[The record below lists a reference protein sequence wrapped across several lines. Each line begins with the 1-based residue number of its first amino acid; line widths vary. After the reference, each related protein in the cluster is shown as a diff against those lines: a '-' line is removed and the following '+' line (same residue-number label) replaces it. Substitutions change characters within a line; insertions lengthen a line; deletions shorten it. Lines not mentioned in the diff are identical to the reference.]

1 METLL
6 IFGFTALLAYVNGA
20 NDIGKP
26 VASLAGSN
34 VAEAGHAVLWGTVWT
49 VLGGLASILWGG
61 AMVQTFANGLLGGA
75 SAGFALVL
83 AVVGGAMLW
92 VLAANRLSLP
102 VSTTHALLGSTVG
115 AALIS
120 QGTQGLDFSVLANKA
135 LAPLLLSPLI
145 AIAMCWCL
153 LLAARWVSSK
163 VPAWRPGCCPHEDW
177 QRDPFV
183 CAADTRQS
191 SPLARRLWIGLHWLS
206 SGITSFARALNDTPK
221 IAAFLILA
229 LTFAPSGLSLSPPS
243 VIAAVTVAMG
253 LGSLIGGYRV
263 LSLLSN
269 GITRLDHRTG
279 LFANA
284 STAALVLAASPLGL
298 PVSTTHV
305 ATGSLMGVR
314 LAQDAAPNGADALKM
329 VLLGW
334 VVTFPSAAVLS
345 AAGYYAIHL
354 TGV

>member
-6 IFGFTALLAYVNGA
+6 IFALAALLAYVNGA

-34 VAEAGHAVLWGTVWT
+34 VTDAKHAVLWGSFWT
-49 VLGGLASILWGG
+49 VLGGFASILWGD
-61 AMVQTFANGLLGGA
+61 AMVQTFANGLLGHA
-75 SAGFALVL
+75 TVGFALVF
-83 AVVGGAMLW
+83 AVVTGAMLW
-92 VLAANRLSLP
+92 VLVANLRGLP
-102 VSTTHALLGSTVG
+102 VSTTHALLGAAVG

-120 QGTQGLDFSVLANKA
+120 QGTHSMDFSVLANKA
-135 LAPLLLSPLI
+135 LVPLLLSPLI
-145 AIAMCWCL
+145 AIALCWCL
-153 LLAARWVSSK
+153 LLGTRWISSK
-163 VPAWRPGCCPHEDW
+163 VPAWRPGCCAQEDW

-183 CAADTRQS
+183 CATGAPPRRST
-191 SPLARRLWIGLHWLS
+191 RRLWIGLHWLS

-221 IAAFLILA
+221 IAAFVILA
-229 LTFAPSGLSLSPPS
+229 LAFAPKGLAFSAASA
-243 VIAAVTVAMG
+243 IAAVTIAMG

-263 LSLLSN
+263 LSLMSN
-269 GITRLDHRTG
+269 GITRLDHQTG

-314 LAQDAAPNGADALKM
+314 LAQSATPDNADALKM

-334 VVTFPSAAVLS
+334 VVTFPSAALFS
-345 AAGYYAIHL
+345 AASYYAIRL
-354 TGV
+354 MGV